1 MLVLQQ
7 IRTQKILD
15 ATLPLTSSYKYKE
28 YQQSEE
34 EESKFSA
41 LKNFWC
47 SLDLPIG
54 QLCVLG
60 TLGSIINVSRRQ
72 IHLRK
77 LTNPSLQSQILF
89 LI

>member
-7 IRTQKILD
+7 IRAQKILD
-15 ATLPLTSSYKYKE
+15 AILPSTSSYKYKE
-28 YQQSEE
+28 QHQSGE
-34 EESKFSA
+34 EESKFFA

-47 SLDLPIG
+47 SLDMVIG